1 MINATLRKL
10 KYSELY
16 ERLFDQESDKESPT
30 SLYNI
35 LLLAA
40 IIGCMAIDTSIC
52 ERGFSLMNMLK
63 TAKRS
68 RMGTPLL
75 RMLMKICTL
84 GEAWKDASQI
94 PASEIVDVWREQCIS
109 GRYINSTFGERRRCW
124 ARARRWRSRR
134 LRLED
139 LDLREAF
146 ARADL
151 IEAEGEEPHRLRR
164 VEPARLA
171 AAALGERC
179 DEFSLNSG
187 RALRAIQSSASTV
200 SAIMSI
206 GSWREERK
214 AVAACS
220 PNGLASDCSSTG

>member
-68 RMGTPLL
+68 RMGIPLL
-75 RMLMKICTL
+75 RMLMK
-84 GEAWKDASQI
+84 
-94 PASEIVDVWREQCIS
+94 PARSARCGRIRARSPQAILWIS
-109 GRYINSTFGERRRCW
+109 GASRRAAAALPTHTSGERRRCW
-124 ARARRWRSRR
+124 TRAHRWRPRR
-134 LRLED
+134 RSP
-139 LDLREAF
+139 REHRDVSYTCQLHVSKLF
-146 ARADL
+146 RAW
-151 IEAEGEEPHRLRR
+151 I
-164 VEPARLA
+164 
-171 AAALGERC
+171 LGSE
-179 DEFSLNSG
+179 
-187 RALRAIQSSASTV
+187 
-200 SAIMSI
+200 
-206 GSWREERK
+206 
-214 AVAACS
+214 
-220 PNGLASDCSSTG
+220 SDPKCCRM

>member
-68 RMGTPLL
+68 RMGIPLL

-84 GEAWKDASQI
+84 GEVWKDPSQI
-94 PASEIVDVWREQCIS
+94 PASDIVDLWREQASS
-109 GRYINSTFGERRRCW
+109 GRFANSYIWGAEALLD
-124 ARARRWRSRR
+124 ARAQMWRPPKHRDVSYMCQLHVSYVYLSCPDPRSHIPVGSQW
-134 LRLED
+134 D
-139 LDLREAF
+139 VGC
-146 ARADL
+146 DL
-151 IEAEGEEPHRLRR
+151 IL
-164 VEPARLA
+164 LI
-171 AAALGERC
+171 L
-179 DEFSLNSG
+179 
-187 RALRAIQSSASTV
+187 
-200 SAIMSI
+200 
-206 GSWREERK
+206 
-214 AVAACS
+214 
-220 PNGLASDCSSTG
+220 

>member
-68 RMGTPLL
+68 RMGIPLL
-75 RMLMKICTL
+75 RMLMK
-84 GEAWKDASQI
+84 
-94 PASEIVDVWREQCIS
+94 PARSARC
-109 GRYINSTFGERRRCW
+109 GRIRARSPRKRYCGSL
-124 ARARRWRSRR
+124 ARAGEQRP
-134 LRLED
+134 LCQ
-139 LDLREAF
+139 
-146 ARADL
+146 L
-151 IEAEGEEPHRLRR
+151 IHLGSGG
-164 VEPARLA
+164 A
-171 AAALGERC
+171 A
-179 DEFSLNSG
+179 G
-187 RALRAIQSSASTV
+187 RARTDV
-200 SAIMSI
+200 
-206 GSWREERK
+206 E
-214 AVAACS
+214 AAEA
-220 PNGLASDCSSTG
+220 P